1 MQEETPLATVIYSV
15 KIAKDIKELRK
26 RYRSITRDIQSFA
39 KQLEF
44 GEITGDRIIGNKYP
58 VFKARIKNSDIQ
70 KGKSGGYRV
79 IYYTVIAD
87 EILLATVYSKSD
99 QSDTS
104 NQEIEEIIEQEL
116 ELIESIQLSQ
126 SNSILEQAES
136 ESEEQ
141 TNQKPD

>member
-99 QSDTS
+99 QSDIS